1 MFSLSCLHSTC
12 PPGHVL
18 LHELMTQAPTFL
30 FPAPDDISLR
40 RCRAEAFVALG
51 QYPEALE
58 DLEAV
63 CKAEPTEHEVSGG
76 EAGEAL
82 EPHLTAYGS

>member
-1 MFSLSCLHSTC
+1 MSRAACAAYV
-12 PPGHVL
+12 PPGRVVL
-18 LHELMTQAPTFL
+18 HGLVAQAPTFL
-30 FPAPDDISLR
+30 FPASDDTSLR

-63 CKAEPTEHEVSGG
+63 CKAEPMEHEVSRG